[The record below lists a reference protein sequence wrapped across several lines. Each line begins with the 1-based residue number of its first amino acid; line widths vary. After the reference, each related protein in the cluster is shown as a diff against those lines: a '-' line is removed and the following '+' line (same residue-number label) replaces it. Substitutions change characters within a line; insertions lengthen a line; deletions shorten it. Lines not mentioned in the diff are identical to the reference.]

1 MPGCGKDELVTT
13 FYMSLAWSNS
23 SSCHRTTM
31 MLSICKRLLAYIR
44 GYRITPSAIWL
55 RQRQGWV
62 ELRRDDIAA
71 VKYKAVSRVVVRF
84 YGGQRIIVSL
94 FAFSNPSHDAVCRA
108 LRDTLCRNDQVRGLW
123 DGARMLKVYD

>member
-1 MPGCGKDELVTT
+1 
-13 FYMSLAWSNS
+13 
-23 SSCHRTTM
+23 M
-31 MLSICKRLLAYIR
+31 MLSICKRLLAYFR
-44 GYRITPSAIWL
+44 GYWITPSAIWL

-108 LRDTLCRNDQVRGLW
+108 LRDTLRRNDQVRGLW